1 MKQIGIMSDTHGFLN
16 PSLNEFFKDCDEIW
30 HAGDWGNIE
39 LVNSLEAFKPMRGV
53 YGNIDGQEI
62 RLRYPEINYF
72 QIEGISVL
80 MIHIG
85 GYPGHYSPRFKNIM
99 KNQPI
104 DLMICGHSHI
114 LRVMRDQNNH
124 WMHINPGACGNH
136 GFQSVNTAVRLKIDK
151 TKLLDLEV
159 WEQKRG

>member
-1 MKQIGIMSDTHGFLN
+1 MKQIGIMSDTHSFLN
-16 PSLNEFFKDCDEIW
+16 PSLKEFFKDCDEIW

-39 LVNSLEAFKPMRGV
+39 LANSLEAFKPMRGV
-53 YGNIDGQEI
+53 YGNIDGHEI

-72 QIEGISVL
+72 KMEGIAVL

-85 GYPGHYSPRFKNIM
+85 GYPSHYSPGFKKIM

-114 LRVMRDQNNH
+114 LRVMKDQNNK

-136 GFQSVNTAVRLKIDK
+136 GFQSVNTAIRLKIDN
-151 TKLLDLEV
+151 TRLFDLEV